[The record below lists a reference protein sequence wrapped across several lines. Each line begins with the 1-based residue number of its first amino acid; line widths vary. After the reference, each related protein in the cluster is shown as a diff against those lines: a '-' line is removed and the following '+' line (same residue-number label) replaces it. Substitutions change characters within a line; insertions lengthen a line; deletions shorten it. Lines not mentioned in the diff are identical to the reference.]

1 MLKSDKLEF
10 EHGAAAKTENEDRY
24 NGKENRH
31 HDRNGTAGSRKSLA
45 SLGPVEILSK
55 DRRVLA
61 QSEMRARFVVVGRVG
76 GQNTPQMGFAKDQD
90 VIQTVVPQRPD
101 QPLHICVLPG

>member
-31 HDRNGTAGSRKSLA
+31 HDRPDTAGSRKSLA

-55 DRRVLA
+55 DTQTVRCA
-61 QSEMRARFVVVGRVG
+61 PQSSIELMTQKEILNLEPAPRLQQVDDKSAKKIEDGEHRVG
-76 GQNTPQMGFAKDQD
+76 
-90 VIQTVVPQRPD
+90 
-101 QPLHICVLPG
+101 